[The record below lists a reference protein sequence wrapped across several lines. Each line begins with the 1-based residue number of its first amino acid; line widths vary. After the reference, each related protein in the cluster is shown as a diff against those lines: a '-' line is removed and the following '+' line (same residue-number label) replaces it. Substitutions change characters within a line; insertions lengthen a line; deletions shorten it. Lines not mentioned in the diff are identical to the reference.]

1 MMQMK
6 RDATKA
12 VHRFHQRWLRFLLT
26 ASLQTQRRVAHELF
40 DLEMA
45 NRSYLDGEVLGLLRR
60 HLEHAIQSIGRTGW
74 TVQLSRGDL
83 RGRTV
88 RHNRH
93 KMAVNPEV
101 QRALNERLS
110 KLDTAPSD
118 GDTP

>member
-1 MMQMK
+1 MGMR

-40 DLEMA
+40 DLEME
-45 NRSYLDGEVLGLLRR
+45 NRGYLDGEVLGLLRR
-60 HLEHAIQSIGRTGW
+60 HLEHAIQSIGKTGW
-74 TVQLSRGDL
+74 TVQRSRRDL
-83 RGRTV
+83 RGRTG
-88 RHNRH
+88 RRNRRR
-93 KMAVNPEV
+93 MAVNPEV